1 MSFDFLK
8 NHKNIHFIGIGGISM
23 SGLAEIMLNQ
33 GFNVSGSDR
42 SSSKIT
48 DKLSKLGAK
57 IYIGQDSSNIKD
69 ADLVVYTAAISEDN
83 PELSYCKLNNIPLM
97 NRAEFLGNVMKGH
110 KYDIAVS
117 GTHGKTT
124 TTSMISHILMAE
136 EVDPTILV
144 GAELD
149 IINGNVRAGL
159 SEYFLTEACE
169 YKESFLS
176 FYPYIGIILNIDED
190 HLDFYRD
197 INHIQDTFLKFSNL
211 IPEKGYLVGNFD
223 DFRIREI
230 SQNLKCNVF
239 SYGLEHGDLRAKN
252 VVFNNRGCG
261 TFDVYLKNDKLFSIS
276 LNVPGTHNVS
286 NSLSAIATA
295 LILDISHDS
304 IIKGLFEFGG
314 ARRRFEFKGEV
325 DNIVVID
332 DYAHHP
338 TEIKTSIE
346 SAKRQTKGRI
356 FAVFQPHT
364 YTRTYILFDEFS
376 KCFTGVDDLIIAD
389 IYAAREIDTGKV
401 SSQMLSKAIYNN
413 GVKCQNIHTFED
425 IVKYL
430 KENAK
435 PNDIV
440 LTIGAGDVN
449 KIGEMFLSELS

>member
-42 SSSKIT
+42 NSSKIT

-57 IYIGQDSSNIKD
+57 IYIGQDSRNIKD

-83 PELSYCKLNNIPLM
+83 PELSYCKFNNIPLM

-211 IPEKGYLVGNFD
+211 IPENGYLVGNFD

-295 LILDISHDS
+295 LILNISHDS
-304 IIKGLFEFGG
+304 IIEGLFEFGG

-364 YTRTYILFDEFS
+364 YTRTDILFDEFS
-376 KCFTGVDDLIIAD
+376 KCFTGVDDLVIAD

-401 SSQMLSKAIYNN
+401 SSQMLSKAIYNT

-430 KENAK
+430 KENTK

-440 LTIGAGDVN
+440 ITIGAGDVN
-449 KIGEMFLSELS
+449 RVGEMFLAELS